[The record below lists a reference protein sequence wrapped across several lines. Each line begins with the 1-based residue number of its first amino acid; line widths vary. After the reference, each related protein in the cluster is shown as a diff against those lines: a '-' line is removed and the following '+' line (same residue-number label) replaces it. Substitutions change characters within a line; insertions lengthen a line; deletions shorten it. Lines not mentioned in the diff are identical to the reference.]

1 MSIRLRELIRLVRA
15 TKTAAEEREVIA
27 KESAALREAF
37 REQEPTHRH
46 RNVAKLMYIH
56 MMGYPTH
63 YGQMETLKLIAGCG
77 FAEKRIGYLG
87 LMILLDERQEVLM
100 LVTNSV
106 KLDLNHKNQYI
117 VGLALAALGN
127 ICSAEMARDLAPDVE
142 KLLDSQ
148 NSYVRK
154 KAALCAIR
162 IVKKVPDCLEQ
173 FVEHAAELLHDR
185 NHAVLLGGVSLML
198 TVVELDATVVDKY
211 RQHVPSLCKLLKSL
225 LNSGSSPDHEV
236 GGITNPF
243 LQVKILRLLRLL
255 GKGSAEASDTMSD
268 ILAQVASGIEG
279 SRNAGNAILYEAVN
293 TIMAVESISG
303 LRLMAVN
310 ILGKFLANRDNNIRY
325 VALNTLSKVVAVDTQ
340 AVQRHR
346 TTIVECVKDAD
357 VSIRRR
363 ALELVYSLV
372 NEANIKPLTKELLD
386 YLAVSDAEFKPDLT
400 AKIAT
405 LIQRALNTL
414 DIATG
419 SPPDK
424 RWHID
429 SLVAVML
436 QAGQFVKE
444 EVARALLV
452 IITNANEL
460 HGYAVRTLYRALLMN
475 LDSAETSLVIT
486 AVWVIG
492 EFGEMLLPG
501 QGGALLDA
509 EPALTVQE
517 SDIVTLVERV
527 LRLKPAEICKEFAL
541 TCLMKLTARL
551 PSQLGRLKLLL
562 DRQGKSPLLEVQTRS
577 CEYKAMFKYDAL
589 RPQLLERMPAL
600 DESEYAAITGHSTAA
615 LTDGA
620 AARHAS
626 STHAAAANG
635 SVAAAAAAT
644 AGPMDLLGMDLLGDA
659 GGLASAMVAP
669 SLSALDALDALLNV
683 APTNSAAPA
692 AASAHSTAAV
702 AGMIDM
708 MDLLG
713 SGPGAVGGGGSRP
726 TQAAAVDP
734 LASLLGSSAPPPP
747 KPMSAQAASA
757 ASSSS
762 SATPTPTPVPFPS
775 ITAWQQHGCRVALS
789 FAKPAG
795 NPAITDITAT
805 YTNSGEGLVTDFN
818 LQAAVPKFMQLKLE
832 PASSTTLA
840 PNGPPVVQKLYVHNT
855 QHGAKSLVM
864 RLRIA
869 FTLAGKPMVET
880 TEVSNFPPGL

>member
-405 LIQRALNTL
+405 LIQRFA
-414 DIATG
+414 
-419 SPPDK
+419 PDK

-644 AGPMDLLGMDLLGDA
+644 AGPMDLLGMDLLG
-659 GGLASAMVAP
+659 
-669 SLSALDALDALLNV
+669 ALDALDALLNV

-747 KPMSAQAASA
+747 KPI
-757 ASSSS
+757 
-762 SATPTPTPVPFPS
+762 